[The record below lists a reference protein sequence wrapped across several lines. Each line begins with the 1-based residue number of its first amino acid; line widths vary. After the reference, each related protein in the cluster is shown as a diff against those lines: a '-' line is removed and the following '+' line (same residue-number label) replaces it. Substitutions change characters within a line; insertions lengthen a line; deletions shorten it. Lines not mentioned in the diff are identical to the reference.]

1 MPRTKRRSA
10 LSPRKVL
17 VVDIGGTNIKIAMAG
32 SRRVV
37 KVESG
42 KDLTPLTMV
51 SRVLSATLGWT
62 YDVVSIGYPG
72 PVRGGKPA
80 KEPVNL
86 GRGWMRFD
94 YADAFGVPVR
104 IVNDAAMQAIGS
116 YRGKRML
123 FLGLGTGLGTTIID
137 YGHLEPLELGHLPY
151 RDGGSFE
158 DHVGTR
164 GMKRHGKRRWE
175 QHVHTVVEILRNA
188 MLCDY
193 VVLGGGNVKQLTRIP
208 AHCRQGNN
216 ALAFRGGGLLWT
228 NTTDAG
234 ITAKRKPT
242 R

>member
-1 MPRTKRRSA
+1 MIRRSRRTSA
-10 LSPRKVL
+10 ASRKVL
-17 VVDIGGTNIKIAMAG
+17 VVDIGGTNLKIALAG

-37 KVESG
+37 KVPSG
-42 KDLTPLTMV
+42 KDLTPQAMV
-51 SRVLSATLGWT
+51 SRVKSATLGWQ

-72 PVRGGKPA
+72 PVKDGKPV
-80 KEPVNL
+80 KEPVNI
-86 GRGWMRFD
+86 GPGWTRFD
-94 YADAFGVPVR
+94 FTKAFGKPVR

-151 RDGGSFE
+151 LNGQSFE

-164 GMKRHGKRRWE
+164 GMKRLGRKRWE
-175 QHVHTVVEILRNA
+175 AHVHAVVEILRNA

-193 VVLGGGNVKQLTRIP
+193 VVLGGGNVKQLTSMP
-208 AHCRQGNN
+208 AHCRCGNN

-234 ITAKRKPT
+234 ATPKAKR